1 MSPMRGC
8 VLAVTAALWLYGV
21 SLAAHHSLS
30 DYESSRRTTLT
41 GVVSQFQFVNPHP
54 FLVLDVRD
62 AGGTVQQWRLEMD
75 NLWEMSEA
83 GVTKDT
89 LKFGDRIV
97 VTGNPGRGQQRIM
110 YIQSLDR
117 PADGFGY
124 EQVGSR
130 PRLRARPR

>member
-1 MSPMRGC
+1 MRRWLLTLT
-8 VLAVTAALWLYGV
+8 VALGTCGV
-21 SLAAHHSLS
+21 PLVAHHSLS

-41 GVVSQFQFVNPHP
+41 GIISQFQFVNPHP
-54 FLVLDVRD
+54 FLLVDVRD

-75 NLWEMSEA
+75 NLWELSEA
-83 GVTKDT
+83 GIGKDT
-89 LKFGDRIV
+89 LKFGDRVV
-97 VTGNPGRGQQRIM
+97 VTGNPGRSQQRIM

-130 PRLRARPR
+130 PRVRARPR